1 MNLDDPKLTAFA
13 LDELDEPERSTID
26 RAVAESPEAQ
36 RLVAETR
43 ELARALQREFMRA
56 AATPTNLIDIREEPL
71 IWARLRPLA
80 IAAAVA
86 LSAFAVSIF
95 LGRHATAPS
104 QPVSEIQAVATDDAI
119 YGRAGTYVH
128 VTNPSVARMPMRA
141 GNASYPNVRWLINKG
156 LLPPVEAVRIEEMVN
171 YFQYDYPEPD
181 DARAF
186 AIHIDVVRC
195 PWEPSHRL
203 VRIGVKGQESVT
215 NAITEIQ
222 FNPLRVASYRLIG
235 YEKSGASVEDVDIRP
250 DGIGNKNDAV
260 TNLYEIIPVDSRGST
275 STGELLSV
283 KLRFKDPDGRDESI
297 EHGVTDDGVEFAHAP
312 EDFKFAAAVAEFGM
326 ILRHSDYKGNGTF
339 DSVLAWAEA
348 GKGTDPHGER
358 TAFAELVRKAQRL
371 DRG

>member
-13 LDELDEPERSTID
+13 LDELDEPERSTIA
-26 RAVAESPEAQ
+26 RMVAESPEAQ
-36 RLVAETR
+36 RFVAETR
-43 ELARALQREFMRA
+43 QLAHALQEEFIRPST
-56 AATPTNLIDIREEPL
+56 TPTNLIDIREEPL

-86 LSAFAVSIF
+86 LCAFAVSIF
-95 LGRHATAPS
+95 LGRHPTAPS
-104 QPVSEIQAVATDDAI
+104 LRVSEIDAVATDDVI
-119 YGRAGTYVH
+119 YGMGGAYLNVASA
-128 VTNPSVARMPMRA
+128 PVARMPMRA
-141 GNASYPNVRWLINKG
+141 GPASYPNVRWLINKG

-186 AIHIDVVRC
+186 AIHVDVAGC

-203 VRIGVKGQESVT
+203 VRIGVKGRESVT
-215 NAITEIQ
+215 NALTKIQ

-235 YEKSGASVEDVDIRP
+235 YEKFGAPVEDVQP
-250 DGIGNKNDAV
+250 DAIGNKNDVV
-260 TNLYEIIPVDSRGST
+260 TNLYEIIPADNEGST

-283 KLRFKDPDGRDESI
+283 ILRFKDPNGRDKSI
-297 EHGVTDDGVEFAHAP
+297 KQDVIDNGAEFAQASD
-312 EDFKFAAAVAEFGM
+312 DFKFAAAVAEFGM
-326 ILRHSDYKGNGTF
+326 ILGHSGYKGNGTF

-348 GKGTDPHGER
+348 GKGRDGER
-358 TAFAELVRKAQRL
+358 AVFVELVRKAQKL